1 MILSISEFFEA
12 RKYFPVIDVRTPAE
26 FENGHIP
33 GALNIPL
40 LSNEERV
47 EVGTLYKNR
56 GKETAFL
63 RALELTGPKMA
74 DYVRQLQTIMKGRSN
89 GKIIVH
95 CWRGGMRSASM
106 AWLFNTAGFEAD
118 TLEKGYKAYR
128 NHILSL
134 FDDANKIIVLGG
146 YTGSGKTEILKYITP
161 QFQTSDLEKFA
172 HHKGSA
178 FGFIGESSQ
187 PSTEQ
192 FENDLGDEWI
202 GFDTEQ
208 PVWVEDESR
217 TIGKVYL
224 PDNLYSRIRN
234 SPVLFIDVPKEIRI
248 KRLVKDYAGYDKALL
263 KIAIDKIL
271 VRLGGQN
278 HKAAIE
284 ALEKD
289 DFENVADI
297 TLSYYDKAYLHGLSK
312 RDQSKVHRISVDS
325 GDAEEN
331 AKVVM
336 AKYNS
341 IHK

>member
-1 MILSISEFFEA
+1 MVLSVSDFLEA
-12 RKYFPVIDVRTPAE
+12 RKKFPLIDVRTPAE
-26 FENGHIP
+26 YKYGHIP

-40 LSNEERV
+40 LSDDERV
-47 EVGTLYKNR
+47 EVGTLYKNK
-56 GKETAFL
+56 GKEAAFL

-74 DYVRQLQTIMKGRSN
+74 DYVRQMQTLMQRRSS
-89 GKIIVH
+89 GKVIVH

-118 TLEKGYKAYR
+118 TIEKGYKAYR
-128 NHILSL
+128 NHILSI
-134 FDDANKIIVLGG
+134 FDIAKEIIVLGG
-146 YTGSGKTEILKYITP
+146 YTGSGKTEILKYINR

-187 PSTEQ
+187 PTTEQ
-192 FENDLGDEWI
+192 FENELGEEWI
-202 GFDTEQ
+202 GFDTDQ

-224 PDNLYSRIRN
+224 PDNLYAKIRN

-331 AKVVM
+331 AGVVM
-336 AKYNS
+336 ESYNS